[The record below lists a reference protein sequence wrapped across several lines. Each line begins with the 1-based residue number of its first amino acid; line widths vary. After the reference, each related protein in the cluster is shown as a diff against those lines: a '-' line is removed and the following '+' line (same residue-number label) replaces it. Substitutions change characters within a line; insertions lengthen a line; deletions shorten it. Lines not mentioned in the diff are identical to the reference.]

1 MKKIAILALALF
13 AAANFAAC
21 ENRTVAEEPS
31 KPTEIVEQPQET
43 NPDPEQ
49 SEQPSTELPEDIFV
63 EEDNEELV
71 LDQQLKLN
79 WAKSYTGVFMEDG
92 SNEFVTNAMSIKV
105 TNNNENDLQL
115 ARFEIGYDEKTYH
128 FEVTN
133 LPAGSSAILIEK
145 NRESFPDGEMITVAA
160 NNITFFNEPMDIH
173 EDVVDISGMKGAL
186 NVKNISS
193 SDIAGD
199 IYIYYKYIT
208 DDVYY
213 GGITFRTKVSG
224 GLKSG
229 ELKQVMT
236 GHYNPDTCKIT
247 TVTYGE

>member
-1 MKKIAILALALF
+1 MRKITIIALALF
-13 AAANFAAC
+13 AAVNFAAC

-31 KPTEIVEQPQET
+31 KPAEIVEQPQET
-43 NPDPEQ
+43 IPDT
-49 SEQPSTELPEDIFV
+49 EQPSVESPEDTFI
-63 EEDNEELV
+63 EEDNDELV
-71 LDQQLKLN
+71 LDQKLKLN

-92 SNEFVTNAMSIKV
+92 SNEVVSNVLSIEV

-115 ARFEIGYDEKTYH
+115 ARFEIGYDEKTYQ

-160 NNITFFNEPMDIH
+160 NNIAFFNEPMDIH

-247 TVTYGE
+247 MVTYGE